1 VRTFAVVGAGGFIGY
16 RLAEYLLLNDLA
28 IPRPIIRS
36 RRSMARLSKFDL
48 DIRVADATNQEALTA
63 AMAGCEAAFHC
74 VVGNRQTIL
83 NSIDAT
89 YAACREA
96 GVKRLVYLSSAVVHG
111 YSPDRDTDEE
121 SPLLEGQPFDYN
133 ASKVLAEQ
141 KLRSLMSD
149 GAVECVILRPSI
161 VYGPR
166 STYWSAQL
174 ASDILAGKAFLV
186 DGGQGICN
194 TIFIDNLVE
203 VMSLCA
209 THPAAAGQTFLVR
222 DAECVTW
229 GQLYA
234 ATADAIGVD
243 PASIRSISSATAAR
257 PDASPASTNLRS
269 LVRAIWRNRFVR
281 AAKELIRSRATV
293 SLAIKLRARF
303 QFLQTGADPGKSRP
317 DEIAVDPEMLA
328 LQMCQHELPAR
339 KLGETLNY
347 KPSIT
352 FYEGTHRTAQ
362 WLRFAFGNR
371 D

>member
-1 VRTFAVVGAGGFIGY
+1 
-16 RLAEYLLLNDLA
+16 
-28 IPRPIIRS
+28 
-36 RRSMARLSKFDL
+36 MARLSKFDL
-48 DIRVADATNQEALTA
+48 DIRVADATDERALTA

-83 NSIDAT
+83 NSIDAS

-111 YSPDRDTDEE
+111 HSPARDTDEE

-149 GAVECVILRPSI
+149 RAVECVILRPSI

-174 ASDILAGKAFLV
+174 ASDILAGTAFLV

-222 DAECVTW
+222 DAERVTW
-229 GQLYA
+229 GELYA

-257 PDASPASTNLRS
+257 PEASPPASANLRS

-281 AAKELIRSRATV
+281 AAKELVRSRATV

-303 QFLQTGADPGKSRP
+303 QFLQTGTDPGKSRSE
-317 DEIAVDPEMLA
+317 EIAVDPEMLA
-328 LQMCQHELPAR
+328 LQ
-339 KLGETLNY
+339 
-347 KPSIT
+347 
-352 FYEGTHRTAQ
+352 
-362 WLRFAFGNR
+362 
-371 D
+371 